1 MRSPRQLLVTAAG
14 GETLLVATAAVG
26 AIGLLNNGTFA
37 QRWPVIALSAAAMG
51 LRNSTVRRLGV
62 ADLTTTVLTMTV
74 TGLAADSS
82 LAGGTNPHPG
92 RRIGSVV
99 AMFSGALFD
108 AVLVLHRG
116 LAGPLAIACGTAAVA
131 TASYLLRPSP
141 AALTAAASMRA
152 PA

>member
-1 MRSPRQLLVTAAG
+1 VAAAG
-14 GETLLVATAAVG
+14 GETLLVATAAVV
-26 AIGLLNNGTFA
+26 AIGLSNDGTFG
-37 QRWPVIALSAAAMG
+37 QRWPVVARTAAAMG
-51 LRNSTVRRLGV
+51 LRNSTARHLGV
-62 ADLTTTVLTMTV
+62 ADLTTAVLTLTV

-92 RRIGSVV
+92 RRIGSVG

-116 LAGPLAIACGTAAVA
+116 LVGPLAIACGTAAVA
-131 TASYLLRPSP
+131 TAIYLLRPSP

-152 PA
+152 RA